1 MIAVT
6 RLDGAG
12 IFVNVDLIE
21 SVEPTPDTLICL
33 VNGTKL
39 FVLET
44 PAEVVDRAIAY
55 KRAVNAAPRDAAQ
68 FPATD
73 SPS

>member
-21 SVEPTPDTLICL
+21 SVEPTPDTLISL

-55 KRAVNAAPRDAAQ
+55 KRAVNAAPAKGGVPPA
-68 FPATD
+68 ATD
-73 SPS
+73 SV

>member
-12 IFVNVDLIE
+12 IYVNVDLIE

-39 FVLET
+39 FVLES
-44 PAEVVDRAIAY
+44 PAEVVNRAIAY
-55 KRAVNAAPRDAAQ
+55 KRAVNAAPRDGA
-68 FPATD
+68 PLPGTD
-73 SPS
+73 GSS

>member
-12 IFVNVDLIE
+12 IFVNGDLIE
-21 SVEPTPDTLICL
+21 SVEQTPDTLIIL

-55 KRAVNAAPRDAAQ
+55 KRAVNAARESTPLTG
-68 FPATD
+68 TD
-73 SPS
+73 PSS

>member
-21 SVEPTPDTLICL
+21 SVEPTPDTLISL

-44 PAEVVDRAIAY
+44 PAEVIDRAIAY
-55 KRAVNAAPRDAAQ
+55 KRAVNAAPAR
-68 FPATD
+68 TD
-73 SPS
+73 PLAGTDPSS

>member
-12 IFVNVDLIE
+12 IYVNVDLIE

-44 PAEVVDRAIAY
+44 PAEVVNRAIAY
-55 KRAVNAAPRDAAQ
+55 KRAVNAAPRDGAS
-68 FPATD
+68 PPGTD
-73 SPS
+73 GSS